1 MLGLGVGSYV
11 VGAWADRRYARLRL
25 FELRRGS
32 PEPRSNADAPPH
44 SLLRVYGTFE
54 IAIAAMG
61 LAIAAVLPHL
71 GAVSA
76 LVSSYVREP
85 SGWFAL
91 STSSYFARAGIAV
104 VLLTPITVLMGGT
117 LTLLIRH
124 LVRTDLEVGGW
135 RVAMLYG
142 INTAGAAL
150 GAVVTDFALVPA
162 AGLWGTQ
169 MVAVF
174 FNALAGV
181 GAWYLVRTQLDPHAA
196 RQVRQ
201 PPLRA
206 KRASASLAGAS
217 GGGGPDTA
225 TDKKRRKGGRER
237 VRSVRLQPDHGVG
250 RN

>member
-32 PEPRSNADAPPH
+32 SEPRSNADVPPH

-54 IAIAAMG
+54 IVIAAMG

-104 VLLTPITVLMGGT
+104 ALLTPITLLMGGT

-135 RVAMLYG
+135 RVAVLYG

-174 FNALAGV
+174 CNALAGV
-181 GAWYLVRTQLDPHAA
+181 GAWYLARTELDRHTVRP
-196 RQVRQ
+196 VRL
-201 PPLRA
+201 PPSRA
-206 KRASASLAGAS
+206 KRASASLARSVRSERTDEPALAGRVAERPDI
-217 GGGGPDTA
+217 GGGGPDPS
-225 TDKKRRKGGRER
+225 TDKKRQK
-237 VRSVRLQPDHGVG
+237 
-250 RN
+250 